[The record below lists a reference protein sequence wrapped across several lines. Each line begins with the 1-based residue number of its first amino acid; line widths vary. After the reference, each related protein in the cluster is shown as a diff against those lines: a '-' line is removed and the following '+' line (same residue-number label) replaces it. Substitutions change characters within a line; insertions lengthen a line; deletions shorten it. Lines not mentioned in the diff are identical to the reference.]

1 MMTTAGAAPDER
13 GRSRRAAKLITD
25 VLSPGALL
33 SVLLVVV
40 PVHAVGAWPGLG
52 WGLLAVVFVSVV
64 PLGYIFARVRR
75 RTLTDMH
82 VGVREHRLLPFV
94 VGLVSVVAGLVGLLV
109 GGAPRDLVAVVGVI
123 LADAAVLIVVSSF
136 WKISVHAMVAM
147 MTTGILAVVHG
158 RVLWALLPLVALVAW
173 SRVRLTD
180 HTGAQVVAGAAV
192 GLAMVVV
199 FVLFRG
205 F

>member
-1 MMTTAGAAPDER
+1 MMTTAGVAAG
-13 GRSRRAAKLITD
+13 GRTRSWRAAKLVTD

-33 SVLLVVV
+33 SVLLLVV
-40 PVHAVGAWPGLG
+40 PVHAAGVRPGLG
-52 WGLLAVVFVSVV
+52 WGLVAVVFVSVI
-64 PLGYIFARVRR
+64 PLGYIFVRVRR

-94 VGLVSVVAGLVGLLV
+94 VGVVSVVAGLVVLLA
-109 GGAPRDLVAVVGVI
+109 GGAPSDLVAVVAVV
-123 LADAAVLIVVSSF
+123 LVDAAVLIVVSSF

-158 RVLWALLPLVALVAW
+158 PVLWALLPLVALVAW

-180 HTGAQVVAGAAV
+180 HSVAQVVAGAVV
-192 GLAMVVV
+192 GLAMVAV
-199 FVLFRG
+199 FLPFR
-205 F
+205 